1 MVCFGGSSAASHDVF
16 CIPGKVCLLIQLSTS
31 MPCITD
37 AHTKLCTKPA
47 LPCTRTDL
55 VFFQSFARAY
65 RQLTHKIFS
74 ALRKLI
80 RQVLVVR
87 VAVCLKNGA
96 PAIQDPITP
105 VWIILSCQEYYQQGM
120 TIRQQNEYI
129 YADILVPYT
138 YIWCNEK
145 TEYTQ
150 YGTPLVKRRIYRGLP
165 MDQRNE
171 PDIKCIF
178 FFHFP
183 VLKAVSCIGHK

>member
-1 MVCFGGSSAASHDVF
+1 MTWNTKEFGCSSAASRDVF
-16 CIPGKVCLLIQLSTS
+16 STAGGAETGGVLPGKVCLLIQLSTS

-55 VFFQSFARAY
+55 VFFQSFAMAY

-96 PAIQDPITP
+96 PAIQSPTMVGFNNNHLITS
-105 VWIILSCQEYYQQGM
+105 VWIVLSCPEYYQQWL
-120 TIRQQNEYI
+120 TVRQQSQC
-129 YADILVPYT
+129 D
-138 YIWCNEK
+138 
-145 TEYTQ
+145 
-150 YGTPLVKRRIYRGLP
+150 GRRISKSIY
-165 MDQRNE
+165 
-171 PDIKCIF
+171 ICI
-178 FFHFP
+178 H
-183 VLKAVSCIGHK
+183 I

>member
-96 PAIQDPITP
+96 PAIQSPTMVGFNNNHLITP
-105 VWIILSCQEYYQQGM
+105 VWIVLSCPEYYQQWL
-120 TIRQQNEYI
+120 TVRQQSQC
-129 YADILVPYT
+129 D
-138 YIWCNEK
+138 
-145 TEYTQ
+145 
-150 YGTPLVKRRIYRGLP
+150 GRRISKSIY
-165 MDQRNE
+165 M
-171 PDIKCIF
+171 CI
-178 FFHFP
+178 H
-183 VLKAVSCIGHK
+183 I

>member
-1 MVCFGGSSAASHDVF
+1 MDV
-16 CIPGKVCLLIQLSTS
+16 STS

-37 AHTKLCTKPA
+37 AHTKLCTKSA

-96 PAIQDPITP
+96 PAIQSPTMVGVNNNHLITP
-105 VWIILSCQEYYQQGM
+105 VWIILSCPKYYQQWL
-120 TIRQQNEYI
+120 TVRQRNKYI
-129 YADILVPYT
+129 CVPYSQT
-138 YIWCNEK
+138 LRTLRARPLAVAAAVGSAVASHDTPPRARPSCSDK
-145 TEYTQ
+145 TE
-150 YGTPLVKRRIYRGLP
+150 LIADVI
-165 MDQRNE
+165 
-171 PDIKCIF
+171 I
-178 FFHFP
+178 
-183 VLKAVSCIGHK
+183 

>member
-1 MVCFGGSSAASHDVF
+1 
-16 CIPGKVCLLIQLSTS
+16 

-55 VFFQSFARAY
+55 VFFQSFAMAY

-96 PAIQDPITP
+96 PAIQSPTMVGVNNNHLITP
-105 VWIILSCQEYYQQGM
+105 VWIVLSCPEYYQQGM
-120 TIRQQNEYI
+120 TIRQRNEYI
-129 YADILVPYT
+129 YVDIYKYT
-138 YIWCNEK
+138 
-145 TEYTQ
+145 
-150 YGTPLVKRRIYRGLP
+150 RISKI
-165 MDQRNE
+165 
-171 PDIKCIF
+171 PDEANTCHAKCQGPKI
-178 FFHFP
+178 
-183 VLKAVSCIGHK
+183 IGF